1 MDANTKRKAI
11 AYWEKRRIVYN
22 ALLVPASLLA
32 WQISKEFTNHIDD
45 QAPARLTD
53 PAVML
58 ALVVLWIGANICY
71 SFVYVLEFFFLAD
84 EPGKFWPVPGRTFFL
99 VVGCL
104 IGMWLASVTTS
115 QLQINFAGPTVPHD
129 P

>member
-32 WQISKEFTNHIDD
+32 WQISKEFTYHIDD
-45 QAPARLTD
+45 QTPARLTD

-58 ALVVLWIGANICY
+58 VLVVLCIGANICY
-71 SFVYVLEFFFLAD
+71 SFVYVLEFFFLAV
-84 EPGKFWPVPGRTFFL
+84 EPRRFWPAPGRTL
-99 VVGCL
+99 TLILGCL
-104 IGMWLASVTTS
+104 LGIWLASITMN
-115 QLQINFAGPTVPHD
+115 QLQIKFAGPVLPYD

>member
-32 WQISKEFTNHIDD
+32 WQISKEFTYHIDD
-45 QAPARLTD
+45 QTPARLTD
-53 PAVML
+53 PVVML
-58 ALVVLWIGANICY
+58 VLVVLCIGANICY
-71 SFVYVLEFFFLAD
+71 SFVYVLEFFFLAV
-84 EPGKFWPVPGRTFFL
+84 EPRRFWPAPGRTL
-99 VVGCL
+99 TLILGCL
-104 IGMWLASVTTS
+104 LGIWLASITMN
-115 QLQINFAGPTVPHD
+115 QLQIKFAGPVLPYD

>member
-32 WQISKEFTNHIDD
+32 WQISKEFTYHIDD
-45 QAPARLTD
+45 QTPARLTD

-58 ALVVLWIGANICY
+58 
-71 SFVYVLEFFFLAD
+71 VLEFFFLAV
-84 EPGKFWPVPGRTFFL
+84 EPRRFWPAPGRTL
-99 VVGCL
+99 TLCRSLRGDCAVGRRRR
-104 IGMWLASVTTS
+104 
-115 QLQINFAGPTVPHD
+115 
-129 P
+129 

>member
-22 ALLVPASLLA
+22 VLLVPASLLA
-32 WQISKEFTNHIDD
+32 WQISKEFTYHIDD
-45 QAPARLTD
+45 QTPARLTD

-58 ALVVLWIGANICY
+58 ALVVLCVSANICY

-84 EPGKFWPVPGRTFFL
+84 EPRKFWPAPGRTVFL
-99 VVGCL
+99 VIGCL
-104 IGMWLASVTTS
+104 LGMWLASVTMS
-115 QLQINFAGPTVPHD
+115 QLQINFAGPILPYD

>member
-1 MDANTKRKAI
+1 MEANTKRKAI

-22 ALLVPASLLA
+22 VLLMPASVLA
-32 WQISKEFTNHIDD
+32 WQISKEFTCQIDD
-45 QAPARLTD
+45 QTPARLTD

-58 ALVVLWIGANICY
+58 ALVVLCISANICY

-84 EPGKFWPVPGRTFFL
+84 EPRKFWPAPGRTVFF

-104 IGMWLASVTTS
+104 IGMWLASVTMS
-115 QLQINFAGPTVPHD
+115 QLQIYFAGPILPID

>member
-22 ALLVPASLLA
+22 SLLISTSLLA
-32 WQISKEFTNHIDD
+32 WQISKEFTYHIDD
-45 QAPARLTD
+45 QTPARLTD

-58 ALVVLWIGANICY
+58 AIVVLCISMNICY

-84 EPGKFWPVPGRTFFL
+84 VPRKFWPAPGRTLFL
-99 VVGCL
+99 VIGCL
-104 IGMWLASVTTS
+104 MGMWLASVTMS
-115 QLQINFAGPTVPHD
+115 QLQINFAGPILPFD

>member
-1 MDANTKRKAI
+1 MNDITKRKAI

-22 ALLVPASLLA
+22 GLLVPASLLA
-32 WQISKEFTNHIDD
+32 WQISKEFTYYIDD

-58 ALVVLWIGANICY
+58 ALVVLCISANICY

-84 EPGKFWPVPGRTFFL
+84 EPRKFWPAPGRTL
-99 VVGCL
+99 TLILGCL
-104 IGMWLASVTTS
+104 LGIWLASITMN
-115 QLQINFAGPTVPHD
+115 QLQINFAGAGLPYD